1 MEMFDIRSVCSIRTM
16 CGIVCLWLGLSLM
29 QLPFTSALADQTKA
43 GVPPKVIGS
52 GPNCTNVRSLF
63 ESRGINSNDVP
74 SEAINDM
81 VPRYCEPSSGTC
93 CTYSME
99 TKLAG
104 LSRMQLEKNTKES
117 IGKLASVLATRA
129 IKFNDFFKD
138 LLAESKKEFHAMF
151 KRTYGVIYEQNSY
164 VFSDLFNELENYYI
178 RGKVDLSEAMD
189 SFFNTLYQK
198 MFTVLNSQYTF
209 DDKYL
214 GCVSEHM
221 KELKPFGD
229 VPDKLSVQIKRSFV
243 ATRTYEQALAAA
255 ADVAKNMINVRPG
268 ADCTV
273 ALTKMQQCGACKGFT
288 EKPCSN
294 YCVNVMKG
302 CLHYYNEIDAEWDNF
317 VQSMEKV
324 SERLLG
330 PFNIVMVVEPINIKI
345 SEAIMNFQETGQD
358 ISQQVFHGC
367 GRPQLGRR
375 RRAISSKFFTSEVK
389 YFDEI
394 DGDSD
399 NFSFDESEAAK
410 SGESDRVKRTAEPAN
425 RELQF
430 EPLHFSNKDDA
441 DSSNNNNGNNK
452 GRRKNNKKKPQMSVK
467 SDDETD
473 ENKEPVLD
481 KLVKDIRQKVKDSK
495 KFWSNLPF
503 QICNHEDFSVP
514 PGIEAN
520 CWNGYTIDR
529 YPHSIVTDQGTNPE
543 FTSTV
548 GPPRQSSLIA
558 GQLFALRNAV
568 GHLRNAYNGLDVE
581 WTDVEEPYYGGSG
594 SGSGAGDDDD
604 DDDSGSGLSP
614 YDYHPR
620 MPDHTDINNVGINT
634 IPGSNSGVTN
644 GTKEIGHG
652 DNHPSSTDGTDDGD
666 SSSTTRI
673 PPMSFQRA
681 LLTYFFPVY
690 MAWFGRIFCE
700 LL

>member
-1 MEMFDIRSVCSIRTM
+1 MLFVPLICLSQIETNQIH
-16 CGIVCLWLGLSLM
+16 IVI
-29 QLPFTSALADQTKA
+29 FVT
-43 GVPPKVIGS
+43 
-52 GPNCTNVRSLF
+52 
-63 ESRGINSNDVP
+63 
-74 SEAINDM
+74 
-81 VPRYCEPSSGTC
+81 
-93 CTYSME
+93 
-99 TKLAG
+99 
-104 LSRMQLEKNTKES
+104 
-117 IGKLASVLATRA
+117 
-129 IKFNDFFKD
+129 DFFKE

-164 VFSDLFNELENYYI
+164 VFSDLFNELENYYT

-255 ADVAKNMINVRPG
+255 ADVAKNMINVRPS

-273 ALTKMQQCGACKGFT
+273 ALTKMQQCGSCKGYT

-302 CLHYYNEIDAEWDNF
+302 CLHYYNELDMEWDNF
-317 VQSMEKV
+317 VTSMEKV

-367 GRPQLGRR
+367 GRPKLGRR
-375 RRAISSKFFTSEVK
+375 RRAISSKFFASETK
-389 YFDEI
+389 FFDEI
-394 DGDSD
+394 DGDLD
-399 NFSFDESEAAK
+399 NFSFDEGQSVEN
-410 SGESDRVKRTAEPAN
+410 SNVDRVKRTAEPAN

-430 EPLHFSNKDDA
+430 EPLQFSNKDDA
-441 DSSNNNNGNNK
+441 DNSNKNGNNK
-452 GRRKNNKKKPQMSVK
+452 GRRKNKKQMTVK
-467 SDDETD
+467 SDDDAD
-473 ENKEPVLD
+473 ENKEPGKFIHMRYKFIFIIFQTFLVMD

-514 PGIEAN
+514 PVGVEGN
-520 CWNGYTIDR
+520 CWNGYTID
-529 YPHSIVTDQGTNPE
+529 
-543 FTSTV
+543 
-548 GPPRQSSLIA
+548 
-558 GQLFALRNAV
+558 
-568 GHLRNAYNGLDVE
+568 
-581 WTDVEEPYYGGSG
+581 
-594 SGSGAGDDDD
+594 
-604 DDDSGSGLSP
+604 
-614 YDYHPR
+614 
-620 MPDHTDINNVGINT
+620 
-634 IPGSNSGVTN
+634 
-644 GTKEIGHG
+644 K
-652 DNHPSSTDGTDDGD
+652 
-666 SSSTTRI
+666 
-673 PPMSFQRA
+673 
-681 LLTYFFPVY
+681 
-690 MAWFGRIFCE
+690 
-700 LL
+700 

>member
-1 MEMFDIRSVCSIRTM
+1 
-16 CGIVCLWLGLSLM
+16 
-29 QLPFTSALADQTKA
+29 
-43 GVPPKVIGS
+43 
-52 GPNCTNVRSLF
+52 
-63 ESRGINSNDVP
+63 
-74 SEAINDM
+74 
-81 VPRYCEPSSGTC
+81 
-93 CTYSME
+93 
-99 TKLAG
+99 
-104 LSRMQLEKNTKES
+104 
-117 IGKLASVLATRA
+117 
-129 IKFNDFFKD
+129 
-138 LLAESKKEFHAMF
+138 MF

-243 ATRTYEQALAAA
+243 ATRTFEQALAAA
-255 ADVAKNMINVRPG
+255 ADVAKNMVNVRPG

-294 YCVNVMKG
+294 YCINVMKG
-302 CLHYYNEIDAEWDNF
+302 CLHYYNEIDVEWDNF

-394 DGDSD
+394 DGDADS
-399 NFSFDESEAAK
+399 FTFDESETAK
-410 SGESDRVKRTAEPAN
+410 SVDGDRIKRSAEPAN

-441 DSSNNNNGNNK
+441 DNSNNNNNNNK
-452 GRRKNNKKKPQMSVK
+452 NRRKNNKKKPQMSVK

-473 ENKEPVLD
+473 ENKEPG
-481 KLVKDIRQKVKDSK
+481 K
-495 KFWSNLPF
+495 
-503 QICNHEDFSVP
+503 
-514 PGIEAN
+514 
-520 CWNGYTIDR
+520 
-529 YPHSIVTDQGTNPE
+529 
-543 FTSTV
+543 
-548 GPPRQSSLIA
+548 
-558 GQLFALRNAV
+558 
-568 GHLRNAYNGLDVE
+568 
-581 WTDVEEPYYGGSG
+581 
-594 SGSGAGDDDD
+594 
-604 DDDSGSGLSP
+604 
-614 YDYHPR
+614 
-620 MPDHTDINNVGINT
+620 
-634 IPGSNSGVTN
+634 
-644 GTKEIGHG
+644 
-652 DNHPSSTDGTDDGD
+652 
-666 SSSTTRI
+666 
-673 PPMSFQRA
+673 
-681 LLTYFFPVY
+681 
-690 MAWFGRIFCE
+690 
-700 LL
+700 